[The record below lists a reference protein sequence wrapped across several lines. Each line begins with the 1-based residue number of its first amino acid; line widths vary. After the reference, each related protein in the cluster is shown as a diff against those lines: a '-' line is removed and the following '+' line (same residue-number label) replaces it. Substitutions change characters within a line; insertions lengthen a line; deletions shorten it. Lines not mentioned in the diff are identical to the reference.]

1 MARLP
6 VRCTRNI
13 RNIPTQADWELRSGE
28 TSGYE
33 DEMSGMED
41 EVSGFEYPCCYLFF
55 LGPTMKAID
64 RKTAASTNFSGVPG
78 LGIKRSHF
86 SDL

>member
-1 MARLP
+1 VARLP

-41 EVSGFEYPCCYLFF
+41 EVSGFEISMLLLVF

-64 RKTAASTNFSGVPG
+64 RKTAASTIFQGFQASE
-78 LGIKRSHF
+78 
-86 SDL
+86 